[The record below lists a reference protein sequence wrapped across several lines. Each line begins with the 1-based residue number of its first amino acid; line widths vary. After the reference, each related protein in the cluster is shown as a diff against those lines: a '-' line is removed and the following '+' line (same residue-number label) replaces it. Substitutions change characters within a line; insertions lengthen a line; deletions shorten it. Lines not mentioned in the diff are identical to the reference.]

1 MTREAPAIPNRA
13 RYIAAPELDQASAQ
27 AIAKE
32 QGLGEAILLKRRG
45 TVLGWIAAE
54 PAIAFDNGSN
64 ALRTAWH
71 SSHPYVLPSH
81 CTSALPNYRRE
92 IEQAKQLMERVAQ
105 DESPADLLDEPF
117 YSERLQPHFE
127 MLAATSDESDM
138 QEIETIEFDAM
149 EGEEIIGENL
159 WCKCSWLSYEDDD
172 ASLRFRFSFGM
183 VGFEDV
189 AADLERQVYAGELT
203 EAIFPESAIIS
214 SDKKLEQQLCKALG
228 IDRLAYVERIIYF
241 NAPNGG
247 AQFHQDIEPGHL
259 GVVFAQLRGRTG
271 WLACSKNELMD
282 EIEKFVSNAANHAT
296 LQQLLPDASAF
307 KELTSVSAN
316 REQLNL
322 WMDDNSNNE
331 PLELLLNRCPQFYQH
346 LSNCGY
352 TYIINPGDIIL
363 LPQKD
368 LNECCWHTVFC
379 LDDFAGEALSFAIR
393 EINPSS

>member
-1 MTREAPAIPNRA
+1 
-13 RYIAAPELDQASAQ
+13 
-27 AIAKE
+27 
-32 QGLGEAILLKRRG
+32 
-45 TVLGWIAAE
+45 
-54 PAIAFDNGSN
+54 
-64 ALRTAWH
+64 
-71 SSHPYVLPSH
+71 
-81 CTSALPNYRRE
+81 
-92 IEQAKQLMERVAQ
+92 
-105 DESPADLLDEPF
+105 
-117 YSERLQPHFE
+117 
-127 MLAATSDESDM
+127 
-138 QEIETIEFDAM
+138 
-149 EGEEIIGENL
+149 
-159 WCKCSWLSYEDDD
+159 
-172 ASLRFRFSFGM
+172 M

-189 AADLERQVYAGELT
+189 AADLERQTYAGELT

-296 LQQLLPDASAF
+296 LQQLLPDANAF
-307 KELTSVSAN
+307 KELMNVSAD
-316 REQLNL
+316 RTQLNL

-346 LSNCGY
+346 LSDCGY

-379 LDDFAGEALSFAIR
+379 LDNFAGEALSFAIR
-393 EINPSS
+393 EVAQ